1 MSDKDRIEHNTR
13 FLYTIAIL
21 LLLMVVV
28 AVRVRLLNAPLER
41 DEGEFAY
48 LGQVF
53 LEGTPPYLNSYSMKP
68 PGIFGAYALGMF
80 LFGESRSGIHLGLLI
95 ANSCSVVIL
104 YFLAKRLF
112 DSWTAL
118 TASACFAL
126 LTLSQTVFGVFAHA
140 THFVVLFVL
149 AGLLALVDA
158 LDKDSLKGYFF
169 SGILLGI
176 SYTMKQH
183 ALFLILFGAG
193 YFLLQS
199 ALKRRLYTRSFAAGS
214 AAFLSGIMIPLLGIG
229 LLLAW
234 SGSLQKFWFWTYS
247 YPSQLVS
254 RMSMESGLRNFWDSF
269 SAILGPFAPLFILAG
284 CGLALLCKDRQ
295 ARSKT
300 WFVAGLLLFSLLSMT
315 PGLNFSRHYFILLMP
330 AVAMLVGVCAGL
342 PTARLSAAINP
353 LMVIPLL
360 LFLSASGYALYK
372 ERNYLFSATPEE
384 VSKST
389 YGRNPFVESLA
400 VAEYI
405 KQHASV
411 DDRIAIL
418 GSEPQIYFY
427 AQRRAATSYNQVYG
441 LMEQHRYAADMQR
454 EMIADIENNR
464 PRHIIMVNIPDSW
477 SYTENSQGEIFLW
490 ARTYIDR
497 NYRICGFIDLSDPDK
512 TVYKWG
518 RDAIGNDPGAF
529 SMMVF
534 ERI

>member
-1 MSDKDRIEHNTR
+1 MSDNDRLERNTR
-13 FLYTIAIL
+13 LLYSIAIL

-48 LGQVF
+48 LGQLL
-53 LEGTPPYLNSYSMKP
+53 LEGSPPYLNSYSMKP

-118 TASACFAL
+118 TASASFAL

-158 LDKDSLKGYFF
+158 LEKDSLKGYFF

-183 ALFLILFGAG
+183 ALFLILFGVG
-193 YFLLQS
+193 YFLLQQ
-199 ALKRRLYTRSFAAGS
+199 ALKRRLHTRSFAAGS
-214 AAFLSGIMIPLLGIG
+214 VALLSGIMTPLLGIG

-234 SGSLQKFWFWTYS
+234 SGSFQKFWFWTYS

-269 SAILGPFAPLFILAG
+269 SAILGPFAPLFVLAG
-284 CGLALLCKDRQ
+284 GGLALLCSDRQ
-295 ARSKT
+295 ARSQT
-300 WFVAGLLLFSLLSMT
+300 WFVAGLILFSFLAMT

-330 AVAMLVGVCAGL
+330 AVALLVGICTGFL
-342 PTARLSAAINP
+342 TRRLSAGGK
-353 LMVIPLL
+353 LMAIPLL
-360 LFLSASGYALYK
+360 VFLSASGYALYQEK
-372 ERNYLFSATPEE
+372 NYLFSATPEE

-411 DDRIAIL
+411 NDRIAIL

-427 AQRRAATSYNQVYG
+427 AHRRAATSFNQVYG
-441 LMEQHRYAADMQR
+441 LMEQHRYAAGMQR
-454 EMIADIENNR
+454 EMIADIERSR

-490 ARTYIDR
+490 AKTYIDR

-518 RDAIGNDPGAF
+518 KDAIGNDPGAF